1 MKKEAEVEKGELG
14 KKQGSAGRGGSG
26 PAHATHC
33 WKLHFKEI
41 LLGSQKGENQTATI
55 WWYRCLWGKKVKN
68 YTGKLQETWP
78 NTTQHKVFRV
88 TFMASL
94 SYLTSN

>member
-1 MKKEAEVEKGELG
+1 MKKEAEVEKEELG
-14 KKQGSAGRGGSG
+14 KKQGSAGRDGSG

-33 WKLHFKEI
+33 WKLP
-41 LLGSQKGENQTATI
+41 LYDDTVV
-55 WWYRCLWGKKVKN
+55 YGKKVKN